1 MSDSTPNKE
10 RLTEA
15 QRKKNHI
22 QSERMRREAVRNGF
36 NQLSKIVPGM
46 EDMGRSEVRVLT
58 ATVEHI
64 DEQLKRKQRIKERCK
79 ALGMSEG
86 DFEQIYRDE
95 EALADERQNARNNE
109 LTLNST
115 NGNAGDDPDS
125 PFKYT
130 NGDGK
135 VKAENNDAQSPY
147 ED

>member
-1 MSDSTPNKE
+1 MGDSTPNKE

-36 NQLSKIVPGM
+36 NQLSDIVPGM
-46 EDMGRSEVRVLT
+46 TDLGRSEVRVLT
-58 ATVEHI
+58 ATVEYI
-64 DEQLKRKQRIKERCK
+64 DDQLKRKQKIKERCK

-95 EALADERQNARNNE
+95 ETEADARQQERNNQ
-109 LTLNST
+109 LNLST
-115 NGNAGDDPDS
+115 NGAGGDDPDS

-130 NGDGK
+130 NGDGR
-135 VKAENNDAQSPY
+135 VKTEGQSPN
-147 ED
+147 DS

>member
-36 NQLSKIVPGM
+36 NQLSDIVPGM
-46 EDMGRSEVRVLT
+46 ADMGRSEVRVLT
-58 ATVEHI
+58 ATVEYI
-64 DEQLKRKQRIKERCK
+64 DEQLKRKQQIKERCR

-95 EALADERQNARNNE
+95 EAQADERQIARNNE
-109 LTLNST
+109 LTLGST
-115 NGNAGDDPDS
+115 NGNGGEDLDS
-125 PFKYT
+125 PVKYT
-130 NGDGK
+130 NGDSK
-135 VKAENNDAQSPY
+135 VKTEQTEEQSPY
-147 ED
+147 DS

>member
-1 MSDSTPNKE
+1 MGDSTPNKE

-36 NQLSKIVPGM
+36 NQLSDIVPGM
-46 EDMGRSEVRVLT
+46 ADMGRSEVRVLT
-58 ATVEHI
+58 ATVEYI
-64 DEQLKRKQRIKERCK
+64 DEQLKRKQQIKERCR

-95 EALADERQNARNNE
+95 EEKADARQQERNDQMNLA
-109 LTLNST
+109 T
-115 NGNAGDDPDS
+115 NGNGGDGSDS
-125 PFKYT
+125 PAKYT

-135 VKAENNDAQSPY
+135 IKSEGQSPN
-147 ED
+147 DS